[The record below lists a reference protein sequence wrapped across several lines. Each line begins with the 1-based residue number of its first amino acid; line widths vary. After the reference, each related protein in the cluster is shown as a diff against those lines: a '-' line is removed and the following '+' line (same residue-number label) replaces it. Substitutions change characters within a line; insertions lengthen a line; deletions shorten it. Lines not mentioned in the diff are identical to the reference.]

1 MKHFHIC
8 FVACTLACLLSTN
21 WTSHQNRENNAG
33 KLRHTWKLKKEDF
46 KKNPLLLLL
55 KFTKVFKAVMKPFW
69 LHSPCFIR
77 FQTEMESKINPF
89 QMLSHL

>member
-46 KKNPLLLLL
+46 KKPTA
-55 KFTKVFKAVMKPFW
+55 FAAQVY
-69 LHSPCFIR
+69 
-77 FQTEMESKINPF
+77 
-89 QMLSHL
+89 